1 MAKQQRSQPA
11 KPHPGAPR
19 GFEQLLETFGLDEK
33 KRLQVLRAIRKEGE
47 NLSAYVFGKL
57 PPQDLPAEEAVLG
70 ALMLERDAFGRIRHI
85 CSEETFYLEAHQIV
99 FRAIH
104 NLHEQGAPIDL
115 LTVTDWLRKNKLEN
129 TVGGSYRLV
138 EMTGRVASTAHL
150 EYHVRMLYQLQKI
163 RELIRRCSETIR
175 RAYELEDVFDL
186 YDQMHLGTKLVNPTA
201 LLRIRSMTE
210 VVVKG
215 AQAKPRRHL
224 MGSLLRESDV
234 CFIFGDEGCSKSILA
249 FQIGDAVAAGRS
261 AFVGPEFY
269 NECTEGKK
277 TIILD
282 FELDDED
289 VADRY
294 SEEVEAEFSKE
305 RTKAFHRFSDNFFRA
320 DINPECED
328 LKDLD
333 LKIMRQIETL
343 VEFEH
348 PELLIIDNL
357 SWLVS
362 ESHDPGIATAFVRKL
377 MTISRRYAVSVLVV
391 AHTPKRNTAEP
402 LEARHLAGAKAL
414 SNFATNVIG
423 IGISKLDSHKR
434 YIKHIKNRKGIK
446 VFTEENVATFTVAK
460 SGPNL
465 IWEYDGT
472 TVESIHLSITDR
484 EEFERDMLERCMDL
498 LRQGYSYRR
507 IAEKTGHVWSHE
519 KIRQKTNLR
528 EAEERTQQDRLSDQ
542 N

>member
-1 MAKQQRSQPA
+1 MAKQRSSQPA
-11 KPHPGAPR
+11 HPTAKPSPG
-19 GFEQLLETFGLDEK
+19 FDKMLESFGLDEK
-33 KRLQVLRAIRKEGE
+33 KRLQILRAIRKEGE
-47 NLSAYVFGKL
+47 SLSAYIFGDL

-70 ALMLERDAFGRIRHI
+70 ALMIERDAFGRIRHI
-85 CSEETFYLEAHQIV
+85 CSEQTFYLEAHQIV
-99 FRAIH
+99 YRAIL

-115 LTVTDWLRKNKLEN
+115 LTVADWLRKNKLEQ
-129 TVGGSYRLV
+129 TVGGAFRLV
-138 EMTGRVASTAHL
+138 EIAARVASTAHL
-150 EYHVRMLYQLQKI
+150 EYHARILYQLQKT
-163 RELIRRCSETIR
+163 RELIQHCSRTIR
-175 RAYELEDVFDL
+175 RAYEREDVFEL
-186 YDQMHLGTKLVNPTA
+186 YDQMHLHTKLVNPTA
-201 LLRIRSMTE
+201 LLRIRAMTE

-215 AQAKPRRHL
+215 AQARPRRCL

-249 FQIGDAVAAGRS
+249 FQIGDAIAAGRS
-261 AFVGPEFY
+261 VFDSPEFI
-269 NECTEGKK
+269 NECAEGKK

-294 SEEVEAEFSKE
+294 SEEIEAEFSKE
-305 RTKAFHRFSDNFFRA
+305 RTKTFHRFSDNFFRA

-423 IGISKLDSHKR
+423 IGMSKLDAHKR

-446 VFTEENVATFTVAK
+446 VFTEDNVATFTVIK
-460 SGPNL
+460 SGANL

-472 TVESIHLSITDR
+472 TIESAHLSISDR

-528 EAEERTQQDRLSDQ
+528 EAEERAQQDRLSDQ